1 MGNKPIAF
9 LFSMLYSDYIVSTTP
24 NYYGKIMASAFG
36 KLSNPVIDFEDFDL
50 WSKEL
55 TEESKPEESL
65 TTPHDP
71 LVLSCTLFR
80 LSKQDFTYRSFSLM
94 SISLTNFI
102 TEQDRL
108 LAEEIRKDFSHKL
121 VLFVMQ
127 VGPLSKYKTELNTFL
142 TSCFKQADGSYIT
155 PAKYSGMIYKLPYFH
170 EYNHAQ
176 LALFNDTT
184 KKVDGPDSFD
194 GPVTLWF
201 MNKLDPRTKK
211 SKNKIEY
218 WFKDDKQNRVMLSLD
233 KTNPLRDIFDDAL
246 TDMPLLVTGKFFKH
260 SNYSVEYYVVGTG
273 AKLSLCKH

>member
-1 MGNKPIAF
+1 M
-9 LFSMLYSDYIVSTTP
+9 S
-24 NYYGKIMASAFG
+24 SAFG
-36 KLSNPVIDFEDFDL
+36 KLSNPVIDFEDFDF
-50 WSKEL
+50 WSNQV
-55 TEESKPEESL
+55 TESKPEESL
-65 TTPHDP
+65 TSQHDP

-80 LSKQDFTYRSFSLM
+80 LSKEDFTYRSSGLM
-94 SISLTNFI
+94 THVLSNLI

-155 PAKYSGMIYKLPYFH
+155 PEKYSGMIYKLPYFH

-184 KKVDGPDSFD
+184 KKVDGLDSFD
-194 GPVTLWF
+194 GSVALSF
-201 MNKLDPRTKK
+201 MSKLDPRTKK